1 MNSLMG
7 VQIATLINGIVT
19 LISQTLG
26 FAGALA
32 DVYSE
37 TYDLW
42 RWRPT
47 AGIVFCVIQWGF
59 ALLLIHGVLTKNPYF
74 YYPFLIVQFLQCLVL
89 FTFVAIFSIFTFFMF
104 VAQFD
109 IQQYTS
115 YDALSLFVATILLGL
130 IVFVKFYFDY
140 VIVRR
145 SQYQWFK
152 EQSEEVKEP
161 EVQSTVRE
169 HREISQHDEVPSRLN
184 TSNSKSTT
192 TAV

>member
-1 MNSLMG
+1 MG
-7 VQIATLINGIVT
+7 FSITHQHCLCGISVHIATLVNGIVT

-47 AGIVFCVIQWGF
+47 AGIVFCVLQWAF

-115 YDALSLFVATILLGL
+115 YDALSLFVATILFGSNRLRQVLLRLCGCST
-130 IVFVKFYFDY
+130 ISIPV
-140 VIVRR
+140 VRR
-145 SQYQWFK
+145 ATRRRR
-152 EQSEEVKEP
+152 SEDTRSPV
-161 EVQSTVRE
+161 
-169 HREISQHDEVPSRLN
+169 DCSR
-184 TSNSKSTT
+184 TT
-192 TAV
+192 RNQPTR